1 MLFSLREIMHQ
12 LSSLLLVPTIAV
24 LVFFLLFALVEL
36 GSIAVEWFFV
46 QRLCRF
52 DLSRLVSRLKE
63 SQSWEEMERVIVG
76 DRVSRRQREWLVSLL
91 AQAEQPYAVWE
102 ALARRVLTIAELFY
116 EKRVART
123 EVVARLG
130 PMLGLMATLIPLG
143 PGLVA
148 LSQGDTRKLAESL
161 LTAFDATVLGLASA
175 ALAYFISRVRRQWYE
190 DALSFLET
198 IVGALLE
205 VKRSRDI
212 TAKEE
217 AAHATGRS

>member
-102 ALARRVLTIAELFY
+102 ALARRVLTIAEL
-116 EKRVART
+116 K
-123 EVVARLG
+123 
-130 PMLGLMATLIPLG
+130 
-143 PGLVA
+143 
-148 LSQGDTRKLAESL
+148 
-161 LTAFDATVLGLASA
+161 
-175 ALAYFISRVRRQWYE
+175 
-190 DALSFLET
+190 
-198 IVGALLE
+198 
-205 VKRSRDI
+205 
-212 TAKEE
+212 
-217 AAHATGRS
+217 